1 MPTYVAYSVY
11 VCNCDSGLAWPQA
24 RSYGCDPPLEL
35 EASSS
40 SSNMLHLQ
48 LQLPQTAHR
57 CSRFRNHRP
66 VTQPQSYVCVWVC
79 VCVRGENRKIIAW
92 KLEMAPWKKRGQQ
105 TRPARTSDRQK
116 EAGSRR
122 HTHTHTHSCT
132 PHVASWTSSIGKRLV
147 GLDQS
152 RVWRVLGSPAN
163 RIIPFVCTIM
173 VQLRHLCCQD
183 KVQLTQA

>member
-1 MPTYVAYSVY
+1 MSAIAILQVQ
-11 VCNCDSGLAWPQA
+11 SGLAWPQA

-40 SSNMLHLQ
+40 SNMLHLQ

-57 CSRFRNHRP
+57 CSSFRNHRP
-66 VTQPQSYVCVWVC
+66 VTQPLLPQSCMYVCMS

-105 TRPARTSDRQK
+105 TRPAWTNDRQK
-116 EAGSRR
+116 EAGNRR
-122 HTHTHTHSCT
+122 HTHTQLHSSCCKLNEFNWKT
-132 PHVASWTSSIGKRLV
+132 AGR
-147 GLDQS
+147 S
-152 RVWRVLGSPAN
+152 RSQVRRVLGSPAN
-163 RIIPFVCTIM
+163 RIIPFVCTLM
-173 VQLRHLCCQD
+173 GQLRHLCCQD

>member
-1 MPTYVAYSVY
+1 MSAIAFWP
-11 VCNCDSGLAWPQA
+11 GLAAGEELWLWPTFRTGSQQQQQQHVA
-24 RSYGCDPPLEL
+24 LAAAAATNG
-35 EASSS
+35 AS
-40 SSNMLHLQ
+40 MLQ
-48 LQLPQTAHR
+48 FQKPQTCHAAT
-57 CSRFRNHRP
+57 
-66 VTQPQSYVCVWVC
+66 VVCMC

-105 TRPARTSDRQK
+105 TRPARTNDRQK
-116 EAGSRR
+116 EAGSSR

-152 RVWRVLGSPAN
+152 RVRRVLGSPAN
-163 RIIPFVCTIM
+163 RIIPFVCTLM